1 MVKILDKQEDTMIVK
16 IPTSYLP
23 YLRKIERSEKS
34 FAQIL
39 LESKFEQEIEESVI
53 RGMNTPTSHFI
64 KA

>member
-53 RGMNTPTSHFI
+53 R
-64 KA
+64 